1 MEQRMPRWDLLG
13 LASMMAFGAA
23 YVLLV
28 GALTYVNAVL
38 FGLVEREFLD
48 ARVQGWLHRHWPLQT
63 IFYAPAAV
71 AALLATW
78 YSARSSRDAIF
89 LLIFFLG
96 VILLMM
102 EWDYGSW
109 ELLKP
114 STLIIALLLAIGFF
128 ITARICRKRAS

>member
-1 MEQRMPRWDLLG
+1 MKRVLLG
-13 LASMMAFGAA
+13 LASIVVFGAA

-28 GALTYVNAVL
+28 GALTYLNAVV
-38 FGLVEREFLD
+38 FGLIEREYLD
-48 ARVQGWLHRHWPLQT
+48 ARVQGWLRIHWPFQA

-78 YSARSSRDAIF
+78 HSRLLMEDAVW
-89 LLIFFLG
+89 LLSFFLG

-109 ELLKP
+109 ELRKP
-114 STLIIALLLAIGFF
+114 TTVVFVLLLAIGFF
-128 ITARICRKRAS
+128 ITARICRKRAG

>member
-1 MEQRMPRWDLLG
+1 MPRRALLG
-13 LASMMAFGAA
+13 LASILVFGVA

-28 GALTYVNAVL
+28 GALTYVNAVV

-48 ARVQGWLHRHWPLQT
+48 ARVQGWLQIHWPFQT

-78 YSARSSRDAIF
+78 YSRLPRGDAAW

-102 EWDYGSW
+102 EWDYATW
-109 ELLKP
+109 ELRKP
-114 STLIIALLLAIGFF
+114 SLVVFLVLLAIGFF
-128 ITARICRKRAS
+128 IAARICRKRAG